1 MEVIRYRAFHK
12 SFYQKISWRM
22 TQESIDNRESGD
34 KHQRKTQDNAT

>member
-1 MEVIRYRAFHK
+1 
-12 SFYQKISWRM
+12 M